1 MKSIIL
7 IILTISCI
15 ALELTRPSF
24 NITEDEYKKY
34 LHHLEK
40 NGLN

>member
-1 MKSIIL
+1 MKTIIL

-15 ALELTRPSF
+15 FLELTRPSF
-24 NITEDEYKKY
+24 NITEDEYKNY
-34 LHHLEK
+34 IHHLEK

>member
-15 ALELTRPSF
+15 ALELKRPNF
-24 NITEDEYKKY
+24 NITEDEYKNY

>member
-1 MKSIIL
+1 MKTIIL
-7 IILTISCI
+7 IIFTISCI
-15 ALELTRPSF
+15 ALELKRPSF
-24 NITEDEYKKY
+24 NITEDEYKNY

>member
-1 MKSIIL
+1 MTTIIL

-15 ALELTRPSF
+15 ALELKRPNF
-24 NITEDEYKKY
+24 NITEDEYKNY

>member
-24 NITEDEYKKY
+24 NITEDEYKNY
-34 LHHLEK
+34 IHHLEK

>member
-1 MKSIIL
+1 MKTIIL

-15 ALELTRPSF
+15 FLEFTRPSF
-24 NITEDEYKKY
+24 NITEDKYKNY
-34 LHHLEK
+34 LHSLEK

>member
-1 MKSIIL
+1 MKTIIL
-7 IILTISCI
+7 IILTVSCI

-24 NITEDEYKKY
+24 NITEDEYKNY
-34 LHHLEK
+34 IHHLEK

>member
-1 MKSIIL
+1 MKTIIL
-7 IILTISCI
+7 IIFTISCI
-15 ALELTRPSF
+15 ALELKRPDF